1 LWVHY
6 GLVHDNSKAVP
17 ILLKLLQK
25 KKAHKINQVHALLQ
39 QTSCRTLTTQLSP
52 CERFEEMVFSTFL
65 ARYSQIS
72 NCSNFLEII
81 LCSQLHTQNC
91 MYPPEAQEKK
101 IQVKLTQNVDCWK
114 AEQLHTLT
122 PDSSTKG
129 TKKFLNPD

>member
-1 LWVHY
+1 MWVHY
-6 GLVHDNSKAVP
+6 GLVHDNSETVP

-52 CERFEEMVFSTFL
+52 CERFEEMVFSTFY
-65 ARYSQIS
+65 AHYSQIS

-91 MYPPEAQEKK
+91 MHPPEAQEKK
-101 IQVKLTQNVDCWK
+101 IQVKLTQHVDYQK
-114 AEQLHTLT
+114 A
-122 PDSSTKG
+122 
-129 TKKFLNPD
+129 